1 MKDLSKLK
9 EKLSEVLNK
18 NDVIVDSVTLES
30 EGKYTFLRVVL
41 DKVGG
46 IDLDGIV
53 DATHIIN
60 PIIDEYDAID
70 DAYILDVISKER
82 GGK

>member
-1 MKDLSKLK
+1 MKSLDGLKKELEKVLK
-9 EKLSEVLNK
+9 EKEI
-18 NDVIVDSVTLES
+18 IVDSISFEK
-30 EGKYTFLRVVL
+30 EGKYLFLRVVL
-41 DKVGG
+41 DKIGG

-60 PIIDEYDAID
+60 PIIDEYDVSD

-82 GGK
+82 GN